1 MAVDGTFKEK
11 KKKKKIK
18 EGKLGG
24 TKNIAQY
31 HPTSVQAN
39 AKTEQSD
46 VKICDGGQHEHD
58 ATKKKKKKIK
68 EEKVKKNNLVSC
80 EASVK
85 TAVKTEPM
93 GINSGKRGQEENDVP
108 QKKKKK
114 KNKKEMEHVQ
124 EEVMEVKMDGD
135 HLEESRVKK
144 VKKKRD
150 KQMEVN
156 VTKTGEIKKK
166 KKKKEVEVKEEEV
179 DVGNNGEI
187 DKKKKKKRR
196 NIEDEVLNPKAE
208 DGEIKKK
215 RKKTQAHVKTEE
227 SEACIG
233 DEPTKKKTKKEKNT
247 SLKTKSN
254 VECVEVIEEKVKTKK
269 KKKLAPV
276 EDDVEE
282 INAQKKK
289 KKRLESID
297 EGPACVN
304 GMKEKANVTCD
315 VIGKVKTSDQKKKKN
330 IKVKVDDVT
339 EKIKEELVKKKR
351 SKKDRNE
358 STEKDDIVFL
368 SAKPGNQ
375 DEVSIDQARRL
386 ALQKEI
392 DQESQPEVNVGQW
405 STAQFD
411 SSERQAKFLR
421 LMGGF
426 KKSSQPITGSTGRAN
441 MALGTEGQ
449 QTLQQGLLGEF
460 ERAQSRHMDFGS
472 RGTGL
477 GFSPPSNKKFA
488 IDVNARKSIR
498 FDD

>member
-1 MAVDGTFKEK
+1 MAVDGTIKE
-11 KKKKKIK
+11 KKKKIK
-18 EGKLGG
+18 EGG
-24 TKNIAQY
+24 TKSIAQY
-31 HPTSVQAN
+31 HPTSVQTN
-39 AKTEQSD
+39 VKTEQSE
-46 VKICDGGQHEHD
+46 QHEYD
-58 ATKKKKKKIK
+58 ATKKKKKKKIK
-68 EEKVKKNNLVSC
+68 EEKVKENNLVFC
-80 EASVK
+80 EASAK

-93 GINSGKRGQEENDVP
+93 EINSGKRGQEENDVP

-114 KNKKEMEHVQ
+114 KNKKEMEYIQ
-124 EEVMEVKMDGD
+124 EEVMEIKMDGD

-156 VTKTGEIKKK
+156 VTETGEIKKK

-196 NIEDEVLNPKAE
+196 NIEDEVRNPKAE

-215 RKKTQAHVKTEE
+215 RKKTEAHVKTEE
-227 SEACIG
+227 SQACIG

-247 SLKTKSN
+247 SLKTESN
-254 VECVEVIEEKVKTKK
+254 VECVEEKVKTKK
-269 KKKLAPV
+269 KKKFAPV
-276 EDDVEE
+276 EEDVEE
-282 INAQKKK
+282 MNAHKKK

-297 EGPACVN
+297 EGPARLN
-304 GMKEKANVTCD
+304 GMKEKANVTGD

-330 IKVKVDDVT
+330 FKVKVDDVT
-339 EKIKEELVKKKR
+339 EKIKEELVEKKR

-358 STEKDDIVFL
+358 STEKEDIVFL

-426 KKSSQPITGSTGRAN
+426 KKSSQPITGSAGRAN

>member
-1 MAVDGTFKEK
+1 MAVDGTIKE
-11 KKKKKIK
+11 KKKKIK

-46 VKICDGGQHEHD
+46 VKICDGGQHEYD

-68 EEKVKKNNLVSC
+68 EGKVKENNLVFC
-80 EASVK
+80 KASAK
-85 TAVKTEPM
+85 TAAKTEPM
-93 GINSGKRGQEENDVP
+93 GINSGKRDEEENYVP

-114 KNKKEMEHVQ
+114 KNKKEMEYIQ

-144 VKKKRD
+144 VNKKRD
-150 KQMEVN
+150 KQIEVN

-187 DKKKKKKRR
+187 DKKKRR
-196 NIEDEVLNPKAE
+196 NIVDEVLNPKAE

-247 SLKTKSN
+247 CLKTESN
-254 VECVEVIEEKVKTKK
+254 VERVEVIEEKVKTK